1 MSEILDREELFAL
14 VRTERIS
21 RDVGR
26 WETLRECYW
35 PDARIR
41 VTWFDGPRDRFI
53 ERSQE
58 QSAAGRGQG
67 IHFCL
72 PVSAQVDGS
81 RGLVESRGTIQVRA
95 RLHGIEVDIDH
106 WCRFLCRAE
115 RDGDR
120 WRLRQF
126 DAIYGRDRV
135 QAVRPDERLE
145 IDWSLAEPLRPAY
158 RWLAYLNVAN
168 GYDYDDSLPGD
179 DRRDLVAAFE
189 AESLR
194 WLAGETPPA
203 TAGRPGSA

>member
-1 MSEILDREELFAL
+1 MAVSHDTPQMSEILDREELFAL

-106 WCRFLCRAE
+106 WCRF
-115 RDGDR
+115 
-120 WRLRQF
+120 RQF

-194 WLAGETPPA
+194 WLAG
-203 TAGRPGSA
+203 GRPGSA